1 MMSHSSAAVSVNP
14 VSFLERIVRDRR
26 HRVLEARRRLSVE
39 ALRDQADSRTP
50 ALDVVARLAAWPE
63 DRRAVIAE
71 IKRRSPSKGW
81 ICPELDPA
89 DVGCAYARNG
99 AFAISVLTEPDHF
112 GGSPAHLAA
121 VREVVGVP
129 LLYKDF
135 VVDPYQIWEARASGA
150 DLVLLIVAVL
160 GEQTAEYVGL
170 AREIGLEP
178 LVEVHRG
185 HELDVALA
193 AGATLIGVN
202 NRDLT
207 TFTVDMAVS
216 RELLPRIPAGVVAV
230 SESGL
235 RSSAD
240 LDSVARAGASAFL
253 IGESLLTAV
262 DPGQAL
268 SELVGKSP

>member
-1 MMSHSSAAVSVNP
+1 MMPPSSAAISANP

-26 HRVLEARRRLSVE
+26 HRVLEARRLLSVE
-39 ALRDQADSRTP
+39 ALRDQADGRAP
-50 ALDVVARLAAWPE
+50 ALDVAARLGTWPE
-63 DRRAVIAE
+63 GRRAVIAE
-71 IKRRSPSKGW
+71 IKRHSPSKGP
-81 ICPELDPA
+81 IRPALDPV
-89 DVGCAYARNG
+89 DVGSAYARNG

-121 VREVVGVP
+121 VRDVVDVP

-170 AREIGLEP
+170 AREVGLEP
-178 LVEVHRG
+178 LVEVHSGR
-185 HELDVALA
+185 ELEVALA
-193 AGATLIGVN
+193 AGATVVGVN

-207 TFTVDMAVS
+207 TFTVDMAVG
-216 RELLPRIPAGVVAV
+216 RELLPRIPAGVMAV

-240 LDSVARAGASAFL
+240 LDVLARAGAHAFL
-253 IGESLLTAV
+253 MGERLLTAA
-262 DPGQAL
+262 DPGRAL
-268 SELVGKSP
+268 ADLVGGGS